1 MSERYYIRF
10 GEIPKDEISHVW
22 FRGIHVGQEIGV
34 SVYHGIE
41 IDGIWHVVFPN
52 PSNPN
57 TIDDL
62 QSYVGGEGPGRPAS
76 CAAYVVTGDQVGVG
90 CDGEP
95 LIKNIKIVKEIT
107 GQFIYNGD
115 EDKAY
120 EMSQQIDPVTGKT
133 MYDIGFDEYLKKVE
147 ELENA

>member
-62 QSYVGGEGPGRPAS
+62 QTYVEVAKTLDGSILQIEGNINSRNDTQAGQQLSYERANAVAKYFIS
-76 CAAYVVTGDQVGVG
+76 CG
-90 CDGEP
+90 
-95 LIKNIKIVKEIT
+95 
-107 GQFIYNGD
+107 
-115 EDKAY
+115 
-120 EMSQQIDPVTGKT
+120 IDPNRLVVVGNGNHNMLVDPGAADATLNRRTDVFFK
-133 MYDIGFDEYLKKVE
+133 ILE
-147 ELENA
+147 E